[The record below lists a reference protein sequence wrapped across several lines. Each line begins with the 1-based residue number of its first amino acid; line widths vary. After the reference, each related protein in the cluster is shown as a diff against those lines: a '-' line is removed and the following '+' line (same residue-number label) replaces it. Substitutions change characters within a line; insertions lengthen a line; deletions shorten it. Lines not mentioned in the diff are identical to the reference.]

1 MFGNG
6 MNGKKIAKNANI
18 PLMYYIIFNYM
29 TAQIIKYIHKKTFV
43 HDSTDYFSFVATLER
58 L

>member
-1 MFGNG
+1 